1 MDKPDKIRQLSSK
14 TNHQKRVTEKKFMS
28 TPVDITNQVTLTQ
41 SAAQAVH
48 DVMANKN
55 LQDYALRLFISGGGC
70 SGYQYGLALDNNIRS
85 EDTIIETDGIKLVV
99 DDVSIKYL
107 QGATVDYVEGMTA
120 SGFKIDN
127 PNAAA
132 SCGCGQS
139 FNSSQ
144 EDSACGC
151 SGCG

>member
-1 MDKPDKIRQLSSK
+1 
-14 TNHQKRVTEKKFMS
+14 MS

-41 SAAQAVH
+41 SAALAVR
-48 DVMANKN
+48 DVMVNKN
-55 LQDYALRLFISGGGC
+55 MQDYALRLFVSGGGC

-85 EDTIIETDGIKLVV
+85 EDTIFETDGIKLVV
-99 DDVSIKYL
+99 DEVSIKYL
-107 QGATVDYVEGMTA
+107 QGATVDYVESMTA

-139 FNSSQ
+139 SSTSQ
-144 EDSACGC
+144 EDSSCGC